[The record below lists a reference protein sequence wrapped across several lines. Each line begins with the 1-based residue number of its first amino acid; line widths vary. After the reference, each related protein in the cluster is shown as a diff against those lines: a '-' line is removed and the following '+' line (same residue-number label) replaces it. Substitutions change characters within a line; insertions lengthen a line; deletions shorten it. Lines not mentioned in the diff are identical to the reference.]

1 MKNYRPP
8 LLFPRFWRAS
18 ECDVLGASAPV
29 VPDEKKSAPDP
40 PHRPTRGCSHRA
52 SNAVFVWAT
61 KSRLAVQ
68 LSRNKYRCSVLSIAL
83 RLSLPLPVQQT
94 HAQKGVCP
102 LFLRSVTAG
111 RGGVG
116 GGRLAHATF
125 GEAKYRKQANNKW
138 FSPRKRTEI
147 ISTQPQGKLT
157 PAEPSKVPPHPNYRG
172 TIQISS
178 CSYSEPKG
186 NSS

>member
-111 RGGVG
+111 RGGG
-116 GGRLAHATF
+116 GGGWRMQLLA
-125 GEAKYRKQANNKW
+125 KQSIANKQKIAQNSRRDDL
-138 FSPRKRTEI
+138 SPRLLNPVSRCR
-147 ISTQPQGKLT
+147 P
-157 PAEPSKVPPHPNYRG
+157 V
-172 TIQISS
+172 SS
-178 CSYSEPKG
+178 VLKK
-186 NSS
+186 